1 MSSRQCPSDA
11 AVMTMARKFLAVDGN
26 SLLFRA
32 FHALPSLTT
41 TTGQPTGALLGFA
54 EMLLNLLEQEKPDAA
69 VVVFD
74 ARGPTFRHEQ
84 YPQYKANR
92 PPTPPELAQQVE
104 LAHQLV
110 GAFGMKTLEVP
121 GVEAD
126 DVIATL
132 ARRAAAEGWQ
142 VLAVSGDRDLV
153 QIVGPQVRLLAT
165 VRGFTDTRLYD
176 EDRVREEFSVEPRRV
191 AELKGLGGDS
201 SDNIPGVPG
210 IGPKTARKLL
220 QQYGSLDELYKHLDE
235 IQPPRIANLLREH
248 RQSAELGARLATVAD
263 DVPLDAQPD
272 DFAWPGPDWAHLR
285 RLFAELEFSK
295 LLPRLPE
302 AEAVEALISVA
313 CTPEEVEE
321 LVRQAGPQLGL
332 AVAVLN
338 ERAVGVAF
346 AGRDRAVY
354 VPLGTTELEGL
365 FADTGATEAADAA
378 RRILADPAVLKTCAD
393 AKRDMTALEAAGLA
407 LDGVDFDVSLAA
419 YMVSPHRGV
428 RALET
433 LAMRHLGYQLPAAE
447 VADAESAAQG
457 IGRLAL
463 AAIELR
469 PVLERELD
477 QIGAGRLFREV
488 EMPLIPI
495 LRAMERA
502 GIAVDREALQRL
514 GAELDQLT
522 ADLAHRIY
530 ELAGREFNLDS
541 PRQLEKVLFE
551 DLGLPRAGRT
561 KTGYSTSA
569 AVLEKLAQEHE
580 IARLILEYREYA
592 KLRSTYVEGL
602 LRLADDQGRVHTTF
616 EQQVVATG
624 RLSSRNP
631 NLQNI
636 PIRTEWGRKIRA
648 CFVAPGPDWLL
659 VSADYSQIEL
669 RILAHLSGEPR
680 LISAFERDED
690 IHQRTA
696 ALIFDVPPEA
706 VNSDMRRV
714 AKTVNYAVLYGMGP
728 VSLAEQIGVS
738 RQQAEEFIAH
748 YFRELPQ
755 VKNYLDRTIAEARER
770 LWVETVFGRRRPLPD
785 LASEDARQRAYA
797 ERAAANTPIQG
808 TAADIMKIAMVR
820 LADRLPQSSHYSR
833 LLLQVHDE
841 LVLETPRD
849 EVDTV
854 AAIVKEVMQNAAELK
869 VPLKADVKAGP
880 NWRDMQELT

>member
-1 MSSRQCPSDA
+1 
-11 AVMTMARKFLAVDGN
+11 MTMARKFLAVDGN
-26 SLLFRA
+26 SILFRA
-32 FHALPSLTT
+32 YHALPSLTT
-41 TTGQPTGALLGFA
+41 MSGQPTGALLGFA
-54 EMLLNLLEQEKPDAA
+54 EMLLNLLDQEKPDAA

-74 ARGPTFRHEQ
+74 AKGPTFRHEQ
-84 YPQYKANR
+84 YPEYKANR
-92 PPTPPELAQQVE
+92 PPTPPELAQQVD
-104 LAHQLV
+104 LAHALV
-110 GAFGMKTLEVP
+110 AALGMKVLEVP

-132 ARRAAAEGWQ
+132 AKRAAAEGWE

-165 VRGFTDTRLYD
+165 VKGFTDTRLYD
-176 EDRVREEFSVEPRRV
+176 EERVREEFSVEPRRV
-191 AELKGLGGDS
+191 ADLKGLGGDS

-210 IGPKTARKLL
+210 IGPKTAQKLL

-235 IQPPRIANLLREH
+235 IRPPRIANLLREH
-248 RQSAELGARLATVAD
+248 RQAAELGTKLATIAD
-263 DVPLDAQPD
+263 DVPLDAQPN
-272 DFAWPGPDWAHLR
+272 DFEWRGPNWTELR
-285 RLFAELEFSK
+285 KLFAELEFSK

-302 AEAVEALISVA
+302 AEAAVEASVA
-313 CTPEEVEE
+313 VARTAEEVEE
-321 LVRQAGPQLGL
+321 LIRQAGMQVGL
-332 AVAVLN
+332 AIAVLN
-338 ERAVGVAF
+338 DRAVGVAF
-346 AGRDRAVY
+346 ASRDRAVY
-354 VPLGTTELEGL
+354 VPLGTTGLEGL
-365 FADTGATEAADAA
+365 FADAGATDAA
-378 RRILADPAVLKTCAD
+378 AAAKRFLADRTVLKTCAD
-393 AKRDMTALEAAGLA
+393 AKRDMTALEATGLC
-407 LDGVDFDVSLAA
+407 LEGLDFDVGLAA
-419 YMVSPHRGV
+419 YMTSPHRGA

-433 LAMRHLGYQLPAAE
+433 LAMRYLGFQLPAAE

-457 IGRLAL
+457 VGRLAL
-463 AAIELR
+463 TVVELR
-469 PVLERELD
+469 PLLERELD
-477 QIGAGRLFREV
+477 QIGATRLFREV

-502 GIAVDREALQRL
+502 GIAVDREGLKKL

-522 ADLAHRIY
+522 ADLARRVY
-530 ELAGREFNLDS
+530 DLAGREFNLDS

-602 LRLADDQGRVHTTF
+602 LRLADEHGRVHTTF

-636 PIRTEWGRKIRA
+636 PVRTEWGRKIRA
-648 CFVAPGPDWLL
+648 CFVAPGPDWAL

-706 VNSDMRRV
+706 VDPHMRRV

-728 VSLAEQIGVS
+728 LSLAEQIGVS
-738 RQQAEEFIAH
+738 RQQAEEFIAL

-755 VKNYLDRTIAEARER
+755 VKNYLEHTVARARER
-770 LWVETVFGRRRPLPD
+770 LWVETLFGRRRPLPE
-785 LASEDARQRAYA
+785 LASKDARQRSYA

-808 TAADIMKIAMVR
+808 TAADIIKIAMVR
-820 LADRLPQSSHYSR
+820 LADRLPRESPSSR

-849 EVDTV
+849 EVKV
-854 AAIVKEVMQNAAELK
+854 LAATVKEVMESAAELK

-880 NWRDMQELT
+880 NWRDMQEVA